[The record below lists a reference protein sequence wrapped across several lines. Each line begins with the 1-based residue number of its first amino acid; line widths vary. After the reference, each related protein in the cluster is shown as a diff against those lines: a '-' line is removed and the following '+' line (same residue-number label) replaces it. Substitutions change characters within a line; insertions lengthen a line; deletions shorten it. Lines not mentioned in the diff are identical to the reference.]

1 MRRGTKVW
9 LLVEAIVLGAP
20 ITLLTLFYLPWV
32 LMYAG
37 VIVLAALRDP
47 LEGILFVGV
56 ALFFLSGPLAILA
69 FWWMAWSVI
78 LPGNPPRRW
87 VLVAASLSVVS
98 ACVLFFSMFG
108 GVPKTLNSL
117 HWTHAIVAAPL
128 LGWIHFLL
136 IVRRRRRPP
145 PLSPTPP
152 LGEIPDP

>member
-1 MRRGTKVW
+1 MHRRTKVW
-9 LLVEAIVLGAP
+9 LVAEAILLGTP
-20 ITLLTLFYLPWV
+20 VTLLTLFYLPWV
-32 LMYAG
+32 LLYAG
-37 VIVLAALRDP
+37 VLVLASLSNP
-47 LEGILFVGV
+47 LEGILLLGS
-56 ALFFLSGPLAILA
+56 ALFFLSGPIAVLA
-69 FWWMAWSVI
+69 FWWLAWSVI
-78 LPGNPPRRW
+78 LAGNPPRRR

-108 GVPKTLNSL
+108 GVPKTLSSL

-145 PLSPTPP
+145 PLSPMPP